1 VTKRE
6 WVHLTGEQ
14 IEADGGLLESV
25 DRFEA
30 PPSPA
35 GEAATEWLKQSAL
48 DRTGNIA
55 TYVLLAGDR
64 VLAFYSLGMGEVE
77 LRTQHRKT
85 VGGRHPRVGA
95 VVVLWLARAKE
106 ADVDAEVILTHAVGI
121 GRIAGRHVGAGVIAL
136 DPFDAATEAF
146 WRERFGFKAS
156 LTRRRDANGEDR
168 SRLWLP
174 LFPDG

>member
-1 VTKRE
+1 MKRE

-14 IEADGGLLESV
+14 IEADGALLESV

-35 GEAATEWLKQSAL
+35 GKAATEWLQQSAL

-55 TYVLLAGDR
+55 TYVLLEGDR
-64 VLAFYSLGMGEVE
+64 MLAFYSLGMGEVE
-77 LRTQHRKT
+77 LRTQHRKK
-85 VGGRHPRVGA
+85 VGGQHPKIGA

-106 ADVDAEVILTHAVGI
+106 ANIEAEVILTHAVGI
-121 GRIAGRHVGAGVIAL
+121 GQIAGRHVGAGVIAL

-156 LTRRRDANGEDR
+156 LTRRRDADGEER
-168 SRLWLP
+168 PRLWLP

>member
-1 VTKRE
+1 MKRE

-14 IEADGGLLESV
+14 IEADVGLLESV

-35 GEAATEWLKQSAL
+35 GKAATEWLQQSAL

-55 TYVLLAGDR
+55 TYVLLEGDQM
-64 VLAFYSLGMGEVE
+64 LAFYSLGMGKVE
-77 LRTQHRKT
+77 LRTQHRKK

-106 ADVDAEVILTHAVGI
+106 ANIDAEVILTHAVGI

-156 LTRRRDANGEDR
+156 LTRRRDADGEER
-168 SRLWLP
+168 SRLRLP

>member
-1 VTKRE
+1 MKPE

-14 IEADGGLLESV
+14 IEADGGLLKAV

-35 GEAATEWLKQSAL
+35 GKAAAEWLKQSAL
-48 DRTGNIA
+48 DLTGHIA
-55 TYVLLAGDR
+55 TYVLLEGDQ

-77 LRTQHRKT
+77 LRAQHRKKI
-85 VGGRHPRVGA
+85 GGRHPRVGA
-95 VVVLWLARAKE
+95 VVVLWLARARE
-106 ADVDAEVILTHAVGI
+106 ASVDAEVILTHAVGI

-136 DPFDAATEAF
+136 DPFDAAIETF
-146 WRERFGFKAS
+146 WRERFGFKTS
-156 LTRRRDANGEDR
+156 LTRRRDADGAER
-168 SRLWLP
+168 RRLWLP